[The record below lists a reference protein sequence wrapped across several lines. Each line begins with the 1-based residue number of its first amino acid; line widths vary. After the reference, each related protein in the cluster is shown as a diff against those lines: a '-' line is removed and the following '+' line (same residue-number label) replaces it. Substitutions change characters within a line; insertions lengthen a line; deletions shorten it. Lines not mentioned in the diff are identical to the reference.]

1 MTYRLTGKRRQ
12 RAASAGNRQ
21 DRTCDYV
28 IVGAGSAGCT
38 LAHRL
43 TEDPDVRVVLLEAG
57 GWDRNPWLHIP
68 LAWGRNVLRRSH
80 DWMYETEPSAT
91 MAGRR
96 IPINRGRVIGGSSSI
111 NAMAYVR
118 GHRGDYDRWSDHGLP
133 DWSYAHVLPYFRRA
147 ETWSKGADDYRG
159 DSGPLGV
166 CHPNF
171 PDPLLDA
178 FIEAGVGAG
187 HPTTPDYNGR
197 QQEGFSRG
205 QSTIR
210 DGRRCSAAVAYLRPA
225 MARSNL
231 RVETQAVVTQILLEG
246 QRAVGVRYRQNN
258 AMVELRAERE
268 VILAGG
274 AINSPQLLMLSGIGD
289 PVELKAHGIAV
300 RTALKGVGQNLQDH
314 TSAGV
319 DCLRKEQGPLH
330 RTLRLDR
337 IVPEVAR
344 AHFFGTGMAASVPN
358 NVMAFLKS
366 DASANIPDVQ
376 LLFRVAP
383 MDAGPYLAP
392 FKRPY
397 SDGFG
402 CRPTPLRPESRGAI
416 RLASADPFA
425 APRIAIDFLATDND
439 LRMVRAGIR
448 MAREIFNQPA
458 VQAHTTVEIAPG
470 PDKTSDADLDAYAR
484 ATATTVYHPLGT
496 CKMGPD
502 SDDATV
508 VDPQLRVRGVDGLRV
523 VDASVMP
530 DLVGGNIN
538 APVIMI
544 AEKAADLIRG
554 RAPLAPSA

>member
-1 MTYRLTGKRRQ
+1 MSKHE
-12 RAASAGNRQ
+12 
-21 DRTCDYV
+21 TCDYV

-38 LAHRL
+38 LANRL
-43 TEDPDVRVVLLEAG
+43 TEDRDVRVVLLEAG
-57 GWDRNPWLHIP
+57 GWDRSPWLHIP

-80 DWMYETEPSAT
+80 DWMYSTEPSAT

-96 IPINRGRVIGGSSSI
+96 IPIYRGRVIGGSSSI

-118 GHRGDYDRWSDHGLP
+118 GHRGDYDRWADHGLP

-147 ETWSKGADDYRG
+147 ETWAKGADDYRG

-166 CHPNF
+166 SSPHF

-178 FIEAGVGAG
+178 FLEAGSAAG
-187 HPTTPDYNGR
+187 HPTTADYNGL

-225 MARSNL
+225 LDRPNL
-231 RVETQAVVTQILLEG
+231 RVETQAVATQVLIEG
-246 QRAVGVRYRQNN
+246 GRAVGIRYRQNG
-258 AMVELRAERE
+258 AMREMRAERE
-268 VILAGG
+268 VILSGG
-274 AINSPQLLMLSGIGD
+274 AINSPQLLMLSGVGD
-289 PVELKAHGIAV
+289 PAELKAHGIAV
-300 RTALKGVGQNLQDH
+300 KAALKGVGQNLQDH
-314 TSAGV
+314 ISAGV

-330 RTLRLDR
+330 RALRLDR
-337 IVPEVAR
+337 IVPELAR
-344 AHFFGTGMAASVPN
+344 AHFFGTGLAASLPN

-366 DASANIPDVQ
+366 DASANMPDMQ

-392 FKRPY
+392 FKPAY
-397 SDGFG
+397 PDGFG

-416 RLASADPFA
+416 RLASSDPFD
-425 APRIAIDFLATDND
+425 APRIEIDFLATDQD
-439 LRMVRAGIR
+439 LRMVRSGIR
-448 MAREIFNQPA
+448 MAREIFNQSA
-458 VQAHTTVEIAPG
+458 VRAYTSVEIAPG
-470 PDKTSDADLDAYAR
+470 PDKTSDTDLDAYAR

-496 CKMGPD
+496 CKMGPE
-502 SDDATV
+502 SDDGAV
-508 VDPQLRVRGVDGLRV
+508 VDPQLRVRGVDQLRV

-544 AEKAADLIRG
+544 AERAADLIRDQ
-554 RAPLAPSA
+554 RPLAPVAV